1 MKKLN
6 ALLFNQGGKCFY
18 CDAILDINEATIEH
32 VIPQSKGGS
41 SHLDNLVVCCK
52 YANHAFR
59 DYSPKQKMTVI
70 KQLCCSP
77 LICQKIFPRKE
88 ELMTQNDIQEI
99 PLIEN
104 KPSLVENLT
113 PTTGSTNQ
121 TKASIKNSQP
131 NLKVA
136 YQLLC
141 QAIESLEQNGKE
153 TTNSIVKNQM
163 LVLNPSFKEAD
174 YGFGKFSKFLLSAQE
189 NKVVTLKT
197 HNKAGTY
204 IVKKK

>member
-32 VIPQSKGGS
+32 VIPQSKGGTS
-41 SHLDNLVVCCK
+41 NLDNLVICCK

-59 DYSPKQKMTVI
+59 DYSPKQKMAVI

-77 LICQKIFPRKE
+77 LICKKIFPRKE
-88 ELMTQNDIQEI
+88 EFIEQNDIQDV

-104 KPSLVENLT
+104 NPETVEKQLPIISEANK
-113 PTTGSTNQ
+113 
-121 TKASIKNSQP
+121 TKASIKKSQP
-131 NLKVA
+131 ELKMA
-136 YQLLC
+136 YQLLR
-141 QAIESLEQNGKE
+141 QAIESLEHNGRE
-153 TTNSIVKNQM
+153 ATNSIVKNQM
-163 LVLNPSFKEAD
+163 LVLNPLFKESD
-174 YGFGKFSKFLLSAQE
+174 YGFAKFNKFLLSAQE

-204 IVKKK
+204 IIKKK